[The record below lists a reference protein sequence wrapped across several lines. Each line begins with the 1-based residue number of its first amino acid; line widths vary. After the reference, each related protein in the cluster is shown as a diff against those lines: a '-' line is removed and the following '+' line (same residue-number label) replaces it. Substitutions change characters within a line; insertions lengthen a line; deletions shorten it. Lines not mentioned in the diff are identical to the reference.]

1 MFGAFH
7 KRGWRGAIGL
17 IAAYAIVLQAFL
29 AYSMASQ
36 AAAQNASAYTGAFFV
51 LCTSQDNPN
60 AQHDDGAPLKLNTHR
75 PVCTLSG
82 SEAATLPDPVSLP
95 IWQGVAAGRTP
106 FVSIAACISF
116 PQRVIAGGA
125 IRASFA
131 LGRKAARHVTP
142 LSAVSGWPGR
152 KTTSWCAASNCS
164 AAPPTSIPAF

>member
-1 MFGAFH
+1 VQYSPATSGGDD
-7 KRGWRGAIGL
+7 RGPECLGL
-17 IAAYAIVLQAFL
+17 Y
-29 AYSMASQ
+29 
-36 AAAQNASAYTGAFFV
+36 GAFFV

-116 PQRVIAGGA
+116 HSARAG
-125 IRASFA
+125 
-131 LGRKAARHVTP
+131 
-142 LSAVSGWPGR
+142 LSR
-152 KTTSWCAASNCS
+152 
-164 AAPPTSIPAF
+164 APPRNA